1 MKPCLKGIEGME
13 KETQKKSGWRTLLSR
28 NFLLVLAIGC
38 LNQFAT
44 MVVKTPINQFGA
56 TLGIAVS
63 VLGMIATMQVVLK
76 LAARPVWGVVV
87 DRISKKTGMTIA
99 LSVQLVAF
107 LIYSFT
113 STQEMFIFGRAIEG
127 VSFAIASIS
136 LYSTLGVAVDRK
148 VLGTAM
154 GFYTTFPQVVKSI
167 APVATMAIYNTY
179 GAMYSFLVA
188 AACTVAAIILAQ
200 FIIFP
205 NEKKHHSDATDA
217 AQSGA
222 THSDENAPK
231 GLGKV
236 FSVPGFIM
244 LPMTLA
250 DGFVMAVLDLIIVIY
265 ATSLGFQAAGAFFFS
280 IQALVT
286 AFISIP
292 AGFIQDRFGGKV
304 SVAIAIVARA
314 IGLLLI
320 AFNPTAAGFMI
331 AGVLCGFAK
340 AGNNV
345 IMADAMKLQP
355 KKRMGLATSTHLLL
369 VEIGMLFGS
378 SIGGFIV
385 DGAGYTTCFIVC
397 AVLLLISLAFY
408 FLLQG
413 KIKQLMKKAAMENA
427 EE

>member
-1 MKPCLKGIEGME
+1 ME
-13 KETQKKSGWRTLLSR
+13 KESSKVSGWRTLLSR

-44 MVVKTPINQFGA
+44 MVVKTPINQFGV

-63 VLGMIATMQVVLK
+63 ILGMIATMQVVLK
-76 LAARPVWGVVV
+76 LIARPVWGVVV
-87 DRISKKTGMTIA
+87 DRITKKMGMTIA
-99 LSVQLVAF
+99 LTVQLVAF

-113 STQEMFIFGRAIEG
+113 STQEMFIVGRVIEG
-127 VSFAIASIS
+127 ISFAVASIS

-167 APVATMAIYNTY
+167 APVATMAIFNTY

-188 AACTVAAIILAQ
+188 SACTVCAIILAQ
-200 FIIFP
+200 FIVFP
-205 NEKKHHSDATDA
+205 NEKAHHNGEADAVRADG
-217 AQSGA
+217 S
-222 THSDENAPK
+222 HSEGNEPK
-231 GLGKV
+231 GLNKV

-250 DGFVMAVLDLIIVIY
+250 DGFVMAVLDLVIVIY

-304 SVAIAIVARA
+304 AVAIAIVARA
-314 IGLLLI
+314 VGLLLI
-320 AFNPTAAGFMI
+320 ALNPTSTIFMV

-378 SIGGFIV
+378 LIGGFIV
-385 DGAGYTTCFIVC
+385 DGAGYTICFIVC
-397 AVLLLISLAFY
+397 AILLCVSLVFY

-413 KIKQLMKKAAMENA
+413 KMRQLMKTAEAANVED
-427 EE
+427 

>member
-1 MKPCLKGIEGME
+1 ME
-13 KETQKKSGWRTLLSR
+13 KESTKASGWRTLLSR
-28 NFLLVLAIGC
+28 NFLLVLLIGC

-44 MVVKTPINQFGA
+44 MAVKTPINQFGV

-63 VLGMIATMQVVLK
+63 ILGMIATMQVVLK
-76 LAARPVWGVVV
+76 LVARPVWGIVV
-87 DRISKKTGMTIA
+87 DRITKKMGLTIA
-99 LSVQLVAF
+99 LAVQLVAF

-113 STQEMFIFGRAIEG
+113 STQEAFIFGRAIEG
-127 VSFAIASIS
+127 ISFAIASIS

-188 AACTVAAIILAQ
+188 SVCTVGAIILAQ
-200 FIIFP
+200 FIVFP
-205 NEKKHHSDATDA
+205 NEKKHHDHEASAVQADSSH
-217 AQSGA
+217 SGNN
-222 THSDENAPK
+222 EPK
-231 GLGKV
+231 GLSKV

-250 DGFVMAVLDLIIVIY
+250 DGFVMAVLDLVIVIY

-314 IGLLLI
+314 VGLLLI
-320 AFNPTAAGFMI
+320 AFNPTATIFMV

-378 SIGGFIV
+378 LIGGFIV
-385 DGAGYTTCFIVC
+385 DGAGYTTCFFVC
-397 AVLLLISLAFY
+397 AVLLSVSLVFY

-413 KIKQLMKKAAMENA
+413 KIKQFMKAAEANNV

>member
-1 MKPCLKGIEGME
+1 ME
-13 KETQKKSGWRTLLSR
+13 KESSKVSGWRTLLSR
-28 NFLLVLAIGC
+28 NFLLVLGIGC

-44 MVVKTPINQFGA
+44 MVVKTPINQFGV

-63 VLGMIATMQVVLK
+63 ILGMIATMQVVLK
-76 LAARPVWGVVV
+76 LVARPIWGVVV
-87 DRISKKTGMTIA
+87 DRITKKMGMTIA
-99 LSVQLVAF
+99 LTVQLVAF

-113 STQEMFIFGRAIEG
+113 STQEMFIIGRAIEG

-154 GFYTTFPQVVKSI
+154 GFYTTFPQVVKAI
-167 APVATMAIYNTY
+167 APVATMAIFNTY

-188 AACTVAAIILAQ
+188 SACTVCAIILAQ
-200 FIIFP
+200 FIVFP
-205 NEKKHHSDATDA
+205 NEKAHHDREADA
-217 AQSGA
+217 AQADGS
-222 THSDENAPK
+222 HSEGNEPK
-231 GLGKV
+231 GLNKV

-250 DGFVMAVLDLIIVIY
+250 DGFVMAVLDLVIVIY

-304 SVAIAIVARA
+304 AVAIAIVARA
-314 IGLLLI
+314 VGLLLI
-320 AFNPTAAGFMI
+320 AFNPTSTIFMI

-345 IMADAMKLQP
+345 IMADAMRLQP

-397 AVLLLISLAFY
+397 AILLSCSLLFY

-413 KIKQLMKKAAMENA
+413 KIKQLMKTAEAANVED
-427 EE
+427 

>member
-1 MKPCLKGIEGME
+1 ME
-13 KETQKKSGWRTLLSR
+13 KESSKVSGWRTLLSR

-44 MVVKTPINQFGA
+44 MVVKTPINQFGV

-63 VLGMIATMQVVLK
+63 ILGMIATMQVVLK
-76 LAARPVWGVVV
+76 LIARPVWGVVV
-87 DRISKKTGMTIA
+87 DRITKKMGMTIA
-99 LSVQLVAF
+99 LTVQLVAF

-113 STQEMFIFGRAIEG
+113 STQEMFIVGRAIEG
-127 VSFAIASIS
+127 ISFAVASIS

-167 APVATMAIYNTY
+167 APVATMAIFNTY

-188 AACTVAAIILAQ
+188 SACTVCAIILAQ
-200 FIIFP
+200 FIVFP
-205 NEKKHHSDATDA
+205 NEKAHHNGEADAVRADG
-217 AQSGA
+217 S
-222 THSDENAPK
+222 HSEGNEPK
-231 GLGKV
+231 GLNKV

-250 DGFVMAVLDLIIVIY
+250 DGFVMAVLDLVIVIY

-304 SVAIAIVARA
+304 AVAIAIVARA
-314 IGLLLI
+314 VGLLLI
-320 AFNPTAAGFMI
+320 ALNPTSTIFMV

-378 SIGGFIV
+378 LIGGFIV
-385 DGAGYTTCFIVC
+385 DGAGYTICFIVC
-397 AVLLLISLAFY
+397 AILLCVSLVFY

-413 KIKQLMKKAAMENA
+413 KMRQLMKTAEAANVED
-427 EE
+427 

>member
-1 MKPCLKGIEGME
+1 MDTATKS
-13 KETQKKSGWRTLLSR
+13 QKSGWKTLLSR
-28 NFLLVLAIGC
+28 NFLLVLLIGC
-38 LNQFAT
+38 LSQFAQ
-44 MVVKTPINQFGA
+44 MAVKTPINQFGVS
-56 TLGIAVS
+56 LGIAVS
-63 VLGMIATMQVVLK
+63 LLGMIATMQSVLK
-76 LAARPVWGVVV
+76 LASRPVWGCVV
-87 DRISKKTGMTIA
+87 DKISKRTGITIA
-99 LSVQLVAF
+99 LGVQLAAF
-107 LIYSFT
+107 VIYSFT
-113 STQEMFIFGRAIEG
+113 TTQEMFILGRAVEG

-154 GFYTTFPQVVKSI
+154 GFYATFPQIVKAT
-167 APVATMAIYNTY
+167 APVATMAIYSTL

-188 AACTVAAIILAQ
+188 AGCTVIAMVLSR

-205 NEKKHHSDATDA
+205 NEDKDNHKKESSPEAVQSEKSD
-217 AQSGA
+217 
-222 THSDENAPK
+222 DEKEPK
-231 GLGKV
+231 GLAKV
-236 FSVPGFIM
+236 FSIRGFIM

-250 DGFVMAVLDLIIVIY
+250 DGFVMAVLDLLIVVY

-286 AFISIP
+286 AFISVP
-292 AGFIQDRFGGKV
+292 AGFIQDKFGGKV
-304 SVAIAIVARA
+304 AVAIALIARA
-314 IGLLLI
+314 SGLLLI
-320 AFNPTAAGFMI
+320 AFDPTATTFML

-345 IMADAMKLQP
+345 LMTDAMKLQP

-378 SIGGFIV
+378 LIGGFIV
-385 DGAGYTTCFIVC
+385 DGSGYTMCFTVS
-397 AVLLLISLAFY
+397 AVLLLVSLVVY

-413 KIKQLMKKAAMENA
+413 KIKQMMDKALAEND

>member
-1 MKPCLKGIEGME
+1 ME
-13 KETQKKSGWRTLLSR
+13 KESSKVSGWRTLLNR

-44 MVVKTPINQFGA
+44 MVVKTPINQFGV

-63 VLGMIATMQVVLK
+63 ILGMIATMQVVLK
-76 LAARPVWGVVV
+76 LIARPVWGVVV
-87 DRISKKTGMTIA
+87 DRITKKMGMTIA
-99 LSVQLVAF
+99 LTVQLVAF
-107 LIYSFT
+107 LIYLFA
-113 STQEMFIFGRAIEG
+113 STQEMFIVGRAIEG
-127 VSFAIASIS
+127 ISFAVASIS

-167 APVATMAIYNTY
+167 APVATMAIFNTY

-188 AACTVAAIILAQ
+188 SACTVCAIILAQ
-200 FIIFP
+200 FIVFP
-205 NEKKHHSDATDA
+205 NEKAHHNGEADAVRADG
-217 AQSGA
+217 S
-222 THSDENAPK
+222 HSEGTEPK
-231 GLGKV
+231 GHNKV

-250 DGFVMAVLDLIIVIY
+250 DGFVMAVLDLVIVIY

-304 SVAIAIVARA
+304 AVAIAIVARA
-314 IGLLLI
+314 VGLLLI
-320 AFNPTAAGFMI
+320 ALNPTSTIFMI

-378 SIGGFIV
+378 LIGGFIV
-385 DGAGYTTCFIVC
+385 DGAGYTICFIVC
-397 AVLLLISLAFY
+397 AILLCVSLVFY

-413 KIKQLMKKAAMENA
+413 KMRQLMKTAEAANVED
-427 EE
+427 

>member
-1 MKPCLKGIEGME
+1 ME
-13 KETQKKSGWRTLLSR
+13 KESSKASGWRTLLSR

-44 MVVKTPINQFGA
+44 MVVKTPINQFGV

-63 VLGMIATMQVVLK
+63 VLGMIATIQVVLK
-76 LAARPVWGVVV
+76 LIARPIWGIVV
-87 DRISKKTGMTIA
+87 DRITKKMGMTIA
-99 LSVQLVAF
+99 LTVQLVAF

-113 STQEMFIFGRAIEG
+113 STQEMFIVGRVIEG
-127 VSFAIASIS
+127 ISFAIASIS

-154 GFYTTFPQVVKSI
+154 GFYATFPQVIKSI
-167 APVATMAIYNTY
+167 APVATMAIFNTY

-188 AACTVAAIILAQ
+188 SVCTVGAIILSQ

-205 NEKKHHSDATDA
+205 NEKAHHSREADVAKEIE
-217 AQSGA
+217 S
-222 THSDENAPK
+222 HSEKDEPK
-231 GLGKV
+231 GLNKV
-236 FSVPGFIM
+236 FSVPGFVM

-250 DGFVMAVLDLIIVIY
+250 DGFVMAVLDLVIVIY

-314 IGLLLI
+314 VGLLLI
-320 AFNPTAAGFMI
+320 AFNPTSAIFMV

-345 IMADAMKLQP
+345 IMADAMRLQP

-378 SIGGFIV
+378 LIGGFIV
-385 DGAGYTTCFIVC
+385 DGAGYTICFIVC
-397 AVLLLISLAFY
+397 AVLLSVSLVFY

-413 KIKQLMKKAAMENA
+413 KIKQLADKASVENA
-427 EE
+427 ED